1 MYDFDAP
8 LFYFKFVFLAEILVA
23 EALIAYRMKRRPHF
37 AWRAAGAFVC
47 LLLFTFA
54 LPVFYNAIYS
64 SALFMMIFLLTL
76 VALRFCLDE
85 PWGNIAYCGFFS
97 YNQQHIS
104 FQFYSLLCIP
114 LGLDANNNIY
124 GDQVGSTSDG
134 LQVLVFIVPHVVIY
148 LSCWALLTY
157 RAYRRNGG
165 EFYLTNLKVLVFAV
179 AIVFVNVVLNAFVVY
194 DLPAGLPKFV
204 NFIIIFYNVFGCILA
219 LIMLVSVTGQEEL
232 ESELKIV
239 ENLLHK
245 NEQIVLL

>member
-85 PWGNIAYCGFFS
+85 PWGNIAYCGFFLTTNS
-97 YNQQHIS
+97 TFPFS
-104 FQFYSLLCIP
+104 FTVFFASP
-114 LGLDANNNIY
+114 SGWMRTTT
-124 GDQVGSTSDG
+124 STAIMWG
-134 LQVLVFIVPHVVIY
+134 ARATVCRC
-148 LSCWALLTY
+148 SCSSCRTW
-157 RAYRRNGG
+157 
-165 EFYLTNLKVLVFAV
+165 
-179 AIVFVNVVLNAFVVY
+179 
-194 DLPAGLPKFV
+194 
-204 NFIIIFYNVFGCILA
+204 
-219 LIMLVSVTGQEEL
+219 
-232 ESELKIV
+232 
-239 ENLLHK
+239 
-245 NEQIVLL
+245 